1 MEGEK
6 MGLDENLPIV
16 PENGME
22 IDVVPMIISEEE
34 ELVDNN
40 PVLEQPTVVSW
51 GRNDL
56 GCLIKKKENGQ
67 SSDGVYCYQSDV
79 KNFVAIS
86 SNAYHTAAVTA
97 TGELYTC
104 GQNDQGQLGNPDT
117 SIQTIE
123 KPHLVESLG
132 NHRIISVSCGLNHT
146 VVVSSSGCALSFGS
160 NESGQLGHS
169 TEKINHV
176 SPKVVHFSLPSRRTS
191 MIIVTKV
198 ACGDLFSLFLTT
210 TSEIY
215 GCGSASFLGNT
226 LNSSRLIITQA
237 ERVESLVG
245 SNIMDI
251 TAGSSHALAL
261 TASGELYGWGSN
273 RHCELGVEQSS
284 SPSKTIDPSSSFHQ
298 QLPVKI
304 SLLSS
309 SITDETGTNRDI
321 GQIIGIA
328 AGYSHSV
335 FWTEKGFLFGC
346 GNNKYGQLSLP
357 FPRVDTFS
365 YISLPFFVVMAS
377 CGNQHTIV
385 LCNATNEVNSG
396 NVIRQESNLGNS
408 LIRVNSYSSIPP
420 SPVII
425 AASSLSSS
433 STGNLPMMIAGNE
446 GVNNSNHENGT
457 EKSPLPPLPTNGRSP
472 RDSGGF
478 SRIYGFGSNSFGQIS
493 STNSIRMYRNFYE
506 IVEISSIA
514 KVNKVLYVA
523 AGGDQSFAIG
533 LKDNLEGESERGQR
547 QQGMTGLSGGSSSLL
562 EGKALLKKQFSTMV
576 SKAVVAMN
584 AQSFLNLIKKCYL
597 PSSSSSPSS
606 SYYSSLFAA
615 GDASSINSSDTI
627 PVIEDQRM
635 VCLTLNTMSEI
646 FSSPSLLAGSFKI
659 EKKSSAEAIHGPKV
673 AGKSSSVC
681 YNIDIEGVEA
691 VYVGLMQL
699 GSHSIARLLGSIQQ
713 TVTELERAL
722 AASPGVSLPD
732 SSIRVLLILWQSPI
746 MANPLMASDIFLRLC
761 KIILCFISSSPSSSS
776 SSSSS
781 QIPTSASSF
790 SSSALLLIDVIA
802 SLYPSHLYASRLLKP
817 LHEHMDYHLISEN
830 NNIHSSQIA
839 VFCSIFQLLFQVNRE
854 KSFVSS
860 EMFYNKSISDLS
872 ESIIVKDYIMWRQLK
887 ESQQKLSKE
896 DHSSSSSSSSSI
908 KKQFFISDYSYLISA
923 LAKRKILL
931 AESQIQQQAAQNQAI
946 THGKSLFSS
955 LFFSFLLFSSLFFSF
970 LLFSYSMFLILL
982 FPLFSHHLS
991 FPFLS
996 LSLSLFSPSLCFCTA
1011 VGILSGAGFIFPWF
1025 VISIER
1031 EHLLQ
1036 QTLLHLISASPFD
1049 LKKPLKVVFIGEEGI
1064 DEGGVRKE
1072 FFQLLTQQLFNRDY
1086 GMFLSVENDRYL
1098 WLNKENSW
1106 CQDEYQLVGSLLGLA
1121 LYNGILLD
1129 IHLPSVLYKK
1139 LLQQPVLLEDLL
1151 QIDSALYNGLQQLL
1165 TYSPASE
1172 IEEVFCRTFTVEWEE
1187 FGAKKSYDLIPNGSN
1202 ITVTGENRQL
1212 YVEKLVHWMLE
1223 ESIREQFQSLYEGF
1237 TRVIHPSQLL
1247 LLTAEELELLMVG
1260 TPHLDF
1266 KELQA
1271 NTEYIGEASWNKDH
1285 LTIVWFWEVLHSSL
1299 SFEEKQKFLLFVT
1312 GSHKAPI
1319 GGLKNIGLKIQRM
1332 GPDSESLPTSHTC
1345 FNVLLLPEYS
1355 SKEKLEDRLRKAIT
1369 ECEGFGLK

>member
-6 MGLDENLPIV
+6 MDLDENVPVLPV
-16 PENGME
+16 ASME
-22 IDVVPMIISEEE
+22 IEATPMEINADEEP
-34 ELVDNN
+34 VDES

-56 GCLIKKKENGQ
+56 GCLIKKKENDQG
-67 SSDGVYCYQSDV
+67 SDGVFCYQSDV

-86 SNAYHTAAVTA
+86 TNAYHTAAVTA

-169 TEKINHV
+169 SDKISNV
-176 SPKVVHFSLPSRRTS
+176 SPKVVHFSLPSRRPS

-226 LNSSRLIITQA
+226 MNSSRLIITQA

-245 SNIMDI
+245 SNIIDL

-273 RHCELGVEQSS
+273 RHCELGIEQTSTA
-284 SPSKTIDPSSSFHQ
+284 SKSNDASSSFHQ

-304 SLLSS
+304 PLLSS
-309 SITDETGTNRDI
+309 SGIDEAGNNRDI

-346 GNNKYGQLSLP
+346 GSNKYGQLSLP
-357 FPRVDTFS
+357 FPRVDAFS
-365 YISLPFFVVMAS
+365 HISLPFFVVMAS

-385 LCNATNEVNSG
+385 LCNATSEVNSG
-396 NVIRQESNLGNS
+396 NVVRQESTLGNS
-408 LIRVNSYSSIPP
+408 LVRVNSYSSVPP
-420 SPVII
+420 SPVVF
-425 AASSLSSS
+425 AASSSN
-433 STGNLPMMIAGNE
+433 GNLPMMIASNE
-446 GVNNSNHENGT
+446 INIINSNDSNGSSNNESGK
-457 EKSPLPPLPTNGRSP
+457 EKSPRQPLLSASERSP
-472 RDSGGF
+472 GGNRSSDGGF
-478 SRIYGFGSNSFGQIS
+478 SRVYGFGSNSFGQIS
-493 STNSIRMYRNFYE
+493 STNSVSMYRNSYE
-506 IVEISSIA
+506 IAEVVTLA
-514 KVNKVLYVA
+514 RVNKVLYIA

-533 LKDNLEGESERGQR
+533 LKDNLETESQRGQR
-547 QQGMTGLSGGSSSLL
+547 QQGMVGASTVGRSSSLL

-597 PSSSSSPSS
+597 PSFTSSSASPSMI
-606 SYYSSLFAA
+606 A
-615 GDASSINSSDTI
+615 GDASSVTSSDVI
-627 PVIEDQRM
+627 PEPEDQRM

-659 EKKSSAEAIHGPKV
+659 ERKSGGASQEAV
-673 AGKSSSVC
+673 RGKSSSVC

-691 VYVGLMQL
+691 VYIGLMQL

-722 AASPGVSLPD
+722 SASPGMSLPD

-761 KIILCFISSSPSSSS
+761 KIILCFISSSGSSS
-776 SSSSS
+776 
-781 QIPTSASSF
+781 TSTSKF
-790 SSSALLLIDVIA
+790 SSSALLLIDVVA

-830 NNIHSSQIA
+830 NNIHSSQIS
-839 VFCSIFQLLFQVNRE
+839 VFCSIFDLLFQVNRE

-860 EMFYNKSISDLS
+860 EMFYNKSISDLP
-872 ESIIVKDYIMWRQLK
+872 ESIIVKDYIMWRQTK
-887 ESQQKLSKE
+887 ETQQNIAKE
-896 DHSSSSSSSSSI
+896 AINPASSTTTTSSSSSSSSI
-908 KKQFFISDYSYLISA
+908 SSSSSSSAKKAFSISDYSYLISA

-946 THGKSLFSS
+946 THGKTFFLFLFSS
-955 LFFSFLLFSSLFFSF
+955 SCLFSISLLSPTIFFVV
-970 LLFSYSMFLILL
+970 
-982 FPLFSHHLS
+982 
-991 FPFLS
+991 
-996 LSLSLFSPSLCFCTA
+996 

-1025 VISIER
+1025 VISIQR

-1036 QTLLHLISASPFD
+1036 QTLLHLMSTSTFD

-1106 CQDEYQLVGSLLGLA
+1106 CKDEYQLVGSLLGLA

-1129 IHLPSVLYKK
+1129 IHLPPVLYKK
-1139 LLQQPVLLEDLL
+1139 LLQQPVVLEDLV
-1151 QIDSALYNGLQQLL
+1151 QIDSQLYNGLKQLL
-1165 TYSPASE
+1165 NYSPISE
-1172 IEEVFCRTFTVEWEE
+1172 IEDVFCRTFAVEWEE

-1202 ITVTGENRQL
+1202 IAVTGENRQL
-1212 YVEKLVHWMLE
+1212 YVEKLVSWMLE
-1223 ESIREQFQSLYEGF
+1223 ESIKEQFQSLYEGF

-1271 NTEYIGEASWNKDH
+1271 NTEYIGEATWNKDH
-1285 LTIVWFWEVLHSSL
+1285 STIVWFWEVLHSLSL
-1299 SFEEKQKFLLFVT
+1299 EEKQKFLLFVT

-1345 FNVLLLPEYS
+1345 FNILLLPEYS
-1355 SKEKLEDRLRKAIT
+1355 SKEKLENRLRKAIT